1 MSSHSESELLHE
13 QAAWLAPMRARILRR
28 VAIARRTAV
37 LDLGAGYRAVTD
49 ELERRAGGHVVA
61 LDIALHPLLAT
72 AKTHGNALPTCADGS
87 RLPFP
92 DQSFDLVFCQFVLMW
107 VNNLHAVIREIKRVL
122 KQGGVLVAFEPDY
135 GGMIEHPPEIA
146 TRDLW
151 IAALTRARANPHV
164 GRLLPGMLA
173 AHGYEVRVDLL
184 PELLPPSQTRFDLLR
199 TLPLTASERAALSA
213 AEAHDMA
220 LTRPWERVAHVP
232 MFVVTA
238 ERG

>member
-1 MSSHSESELLHE
+1 MSPHSESELLHE
-13 QAAWLAPMRARILRR
+13 QSAWLAPMRARILRR

-49 ELERRAGGHVVA
+49 ELERRAGRPVVA

-72 AKTHGNALPTCADGS
+72 TKSHGNALPTCADGS
-87 RLPFP
+87 RMPFP
-92 DQSFDLVFCQFVLMW
+92 NQSFDLVFCQFVLMW
-107 VNNLHAVIREIKRVL
+107 VEHLHDVVREIKRVL
-122 KQGGVLVAFEPDY
+122 KPGGVLVAFEPDY
-135 GGMIEHPPEIA
+135 GGMIEHPPEIT

-151 IAALTRARANPHV
+151 IAALTRAGANPFV

-184 PELLPPSQTRFDLLR
+184 PELLPPSPTRFDLLR
-199 TLPLTASERAALSA
+199 TLPLSADELATLNA
-213 AEAHDMA
+213 AEAHDTT
-220 LTRPWERVAHVP
+220 LTHPWERVAHVP

-238 ERG
+238 ERS